1 MHALHHARSS
11 VAKWGGT
18 VEDYIKLHS
27 WFDASKS
34 HIADYRHRMLRH
46 HSLGIQQLQEI
57 FGEYLTNS
65 CGKTVPVQYIGEQ
78 HVLEDL
84 KFIPSFSDW
93 VRMIP
98 RERWMAGA
106 ALVMKAHSQVV
117 AVADKKELLP

>member
-11 VAKWGGT
+11 AQRWGGT
-18 VEDYIKLHS
+18 PEEYLPFHE
-27 WFDASKS
+27 WFDESKS

-46 HSLGIQQLQEI
+46 HSLGIQQLQEK
-57 FGEYLTNS
+57 FGKYFVNS
-65 CGKTVPVQYIGEQ
+65 LGKTIPVQYIGEQ

-98 RERWMAGA
+98 RERWMNGG
-106 ALVMKAHSQVV
+106 ALVMRSHSYKVV
-117 AVADKKELLP
+117 LDDKELLR